1 MISSNLQSLEELCEK
16 VYPKHGKRIFLIVFS
31 LFILAAAL
39 GLLAIIWKL
48 AAKHV
53 YEFFTS
59 LSGKNIIPTTIESA
73 IPTLVVFLVVF
84 GAIVVLVLYFFGKQL
99 FKKNVSQTAL
109 DRLAELRNEGIDTV
123 YAVLI
128 TSEKDFQKW
137 KETKRDWET
146 RLREYIK
153 NNFPRADYLYAS
165 HLGIV
170 PLFQMET
177 AFNNEHLRELCFVS
191 RQMDIVEQI
200 LNSYRR

>member
-53 YEFFTS
+53 FEFFTS

-73 IPTLVVFLVVF
+73 IPTLVVFLVVY

-109 DRLAELRNEGIDTV
+109 DRLAEL
-123 YAVLI
+123 
-128 TSEKDFQKW
+128 
-137 KETKRDWET
+137 
-146 RLREYIK
+146 
-153 NNFPRADYLYAS
+153 
-165 HLGIV
+165 
-170 PLFQMET
+170 
-177 AFNNEHLRELCFVS
+177 
-191 RQMDIVEQI
+191 
-200 LNSYRR
+200 

>member
-16 VYPKHGKRIFLIVFS
+16 VYPNHGKRIFLVVFS
-31 LFILAAAL
+31 LFIFAAAL
-39 GLLAIIWKL
+39 GFLAIIWEL
-48 AAKHV
+48 LGKHLF
-53 YEFFTS
+53 EFFAS
-59 LSGKNIIPTTIESA
+59 LSWINVVPTSIDSA
-73 IPTLVVFLVVF
+73 IPTLVVLLVVF
-84 GAIVVLVLYFFGKQL
+84 GTIVVLVLYLFGRQL
-99 FKKNVSQTAL
+99 FKRNVSQTAL

-128 TSEKDFQKW
+128 TSETDFQKW
-137 KETKRDWET
+137 KDTKRDWET

-170 PLFQMET
+170 PLFKMET

-191 RQMDIVEQI
+191 RQMDIIEQI